1 MKCNDQDMR
10 NLRCYQGETSLGE
23 KAIIKCSICYS
34 IYNSNELATIEVD
47 KHLKYEPPMI
57 DDVRDDFF
65 DGNGLWFK
73 GSINSKRQAL
83 LELSVMRAFVKQK
96 KQCSNIARMTA

>member
-1 MKCNDQDMR
+1 
-10 NLRCYQGETSLGE
+10 
-23 KAIIKCSICYS
+23 
-34 IYNSNELATIEVD
+34 
-47 KHLKYEPPMI
+47 MI

-96 KQCSNIARMTA
+96 KTMQ